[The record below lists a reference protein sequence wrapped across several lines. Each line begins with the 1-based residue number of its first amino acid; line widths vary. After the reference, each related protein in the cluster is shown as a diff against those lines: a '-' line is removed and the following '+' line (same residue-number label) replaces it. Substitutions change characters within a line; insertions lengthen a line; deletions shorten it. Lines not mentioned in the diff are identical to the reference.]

1 VENEFTANNT
11 VKSKKERGM
20 RNETG
25 RWGIDRGLSKL
36 GERDIVYTFGQMR
49 YLTGN
54 GNTEDG
60 LYFYHGNHLSSTQ
73 LITDINANIS
83 QAVLY
88 TPWGSVIKEYKADW
102 MLDTIPR
109 YLFNAKE
116 KDEES
121 GLYYYEAR
129 YYSDENIMFTARDPL
144 FEEKPFMSP
153 YAYCRNNPINMIDP
167 DGRDEWDINEYGEVV
182 NHIETDKHDAFFK
195 VDGNGQRVQM
205 TDPDGNKIDGVCFDY
220 GTVTSTEEV
229 TEKLG
234 TGSDYMGHKTFGNF
248 TTNLFEISGDD
259 NAKQLYDV
267 MRGNTSVEWSCVRVG
282 EENSGKNI
290 VGCTGKVEDIN
301 ASRTNILV
309 FERGHTIREDRHSHI
324 NNNTPSTSD
333 MWHAE
338 RVNDKYPNTKL
349 YIDFGKTTTQYNKDG
364 QVK

>member
-1 VENEFTANNT
+1 
-11 VKSKKERGM
+11 
-20 RNETG
+20 
-25 RWGIDRGLSKL
+25 
-36 GERDIVYTFGQMR
+36 MR

-129 YYSDENIMFTARDPL
+129 YYSDEDIVFRARDPL

-167 DGRDEWDINEYGEVV
+167 DGRDEYEVDVV
-182 NHIETDKHDAFFK
+182 NQKITV
-195 VDGNGQRVQM
+195 VDGTQGTPDKFTVIKQDGTRVSS
-205 TDPDGNKIDGVCFDY
+205 DEY
-220 GTVTSTEEV
+220 AHGTV
-229 TEKLG
+229 EKLNSSG
-234 TGSDYMGHKTFGNF
+234 IESYGVTGDKNGKEM
-248 TTNLFEISGDD
+248 FEFL
-259 NAKQLYDV
+259 AKET
-267 MRGNTSVEWSCVRVG
+267 GVEWAHFQTGEGGENGTNYLFTSFEPSRSKFDFNVMKGEIRVFNHNHPNG
-282 EENSGKNI
+282 
-290 VGCTGKVEDIN
+290 
-301 ASRTNILV
+301 
-309 FERGHTIREDRHSHI
+309 
-324 NNNTPSTSD
+324 STSPGPED
-333 MWHAE
+333 PQALLDCQSYNYRREGYFPPKGTTHRMPASFIYTNDGCYTPFDPPTKELYE
-338 RVNDKYPNTKL
+338 RLDPAKHKPKN
-349 YIDFGKTTTQYNKDG
+349 
-364 QVK
+364 